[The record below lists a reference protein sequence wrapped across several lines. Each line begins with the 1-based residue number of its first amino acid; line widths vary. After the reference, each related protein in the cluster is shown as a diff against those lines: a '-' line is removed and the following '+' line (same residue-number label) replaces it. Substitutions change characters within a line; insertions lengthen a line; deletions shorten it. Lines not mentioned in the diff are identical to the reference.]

1 MKCLIRNFPV
11 NRTPQFSRPRQL
23 GFSMIEV
30 LVAILIV
37 SVGLIGMALLQSTAL
52 KYSQSSNYRTQA
64 VNLSSN
70 LLEQVRANRAE
81 AGSYVGTFTATS
93 GTCASTGN
101 SVPSATFINEWR
113 CQMHKQLGAGAKAVV
128 SRTNNQIQVQITW
141 ADSWWEADSTK
152 QKYTFTAATQI

>member
-1 MKCLIRNFPV
+1 MKTIKTVHRYKNTNQKP
-11 NRTPQFSRPRQL
+11 TTQT

-37 SVGLIGMALLQSTAL
+37 SVGLMGMALLQSMAL

-81 AGSYVGTFTATS
+81 ASSYVGTFTATA

-101 SVPSATFINEWR
+101 GMVAATFINEWR

-128 SRTNNQIQVQITW
+128 SRSNNQIEVQITW
-141 ADSWWEADSTK
+141 ADSWWEAQSSR

>member
-1 MKCLIRNFPV
+1 MRLAP
-11 NRTPQFSRPRQL
+11 SRSVPSHKSRQC

-37 SVGLIGMALLQSTAL
+37 SVGLIGMALLQSMAL

-81 AGSYVGTFTATS
+81 ASSYVGTFSATS

-101 SVPSATFINEWR
+101 SVPSATFMNEWR
-113 CQMHKQLGAGAKAVV
+113 CQMHKQLGGGARAVV

-141 ADSWWEADSTK
+141 ADSWWEADSSK
-152 QKYTFTAATQI
+152 QKYTFTATTQI

>member
-1 MKCLIRNFPV
+1 MNMTLYRLQS
-11 NRTPQFSRPRQL
+11 RTHQQ

-37 SVGLIGMALLQSTAL
+37 SVGLIGMALLQSMAL

-81 AGSYVGTFTATS
+81 ASSYVGSFSALS
-93 GTCASTGN
+93 GTCASTGS
-101 SVPSATFINEWR
+101 SVTSATFMNEWR
-113 CQMHKQLGAGAKAVV
+113 CQMHKQLGSGAKAVV

-141 ADSWWEADSTK
+141 ADSWWEVQSAR
-152 QKYTFTAATQI
+152 QKYTFTATTQI